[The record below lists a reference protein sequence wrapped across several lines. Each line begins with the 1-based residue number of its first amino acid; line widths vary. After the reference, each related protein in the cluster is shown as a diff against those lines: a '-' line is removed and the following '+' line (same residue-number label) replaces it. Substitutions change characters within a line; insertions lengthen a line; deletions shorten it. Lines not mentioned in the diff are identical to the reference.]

1 MLKIN
6 KSKYKVKNSS
16 ELEIFLSTG
25 MEVFSSQN
33 VQKQNKKIKNKKSNA
48 DATEKIDELLATY
61 EKTVKNNQNSVEIEK
76 KDTKPY
82 LEFVEIRQSI
92 EKKPQTT
99 ELGPGKKILDNDLQK
114 KSIEEAKEITFNIKE
129 DKSNTKELT
138 FNVSKKDEEIQKFE
152 EKSDKKKNNKKRF
165 FLFKSKKNKNNQ
177 NRESRD
183 SKESELKTQ
192 NFQNEKIKSKNK
204 KKLLSKNKK
213 SNKKSNDF
221 DITKTQEDHKNKN
234 GEEIIEKEKTF
245 FDEDIKKVL
254 LITDH
259 LLEKLPEDVI
269 NEFIKSK
276 DFELYERVI
285 NKIK

>member
-33 VQKQNKKIKNKKSNA
+33 VQKQNTNKKIKNKKSN
-48 DATEKIDELLATY
+48 TGEKIDELIANY
-61 EKTVKNNQNSVEIEK
+61 EKTVENNQNFDKQEK

-82 LEFVEIRQSI
+82 LEFIEIRKSI

-99 ELGPGKKILDNDLQK
+99 DLNTGKKIFENEPHK
-114 KSIEEAKEITFNIKE
+114 KSIEDTKEITFNIKE

-138 FNVSKKDEEIQKFE
+138 FNVSKRDDKIQKIE
-152 EKSDKKKNNKKRF
+152 ERDKKKNNKKRF
-165 FLFKSKKNKNNQ
+165 FLFKSKKNKNG
-177 NRESRD
+177 ET
-183 SKESELKTQ
+183 EKTQ
-192 NFQNEKIKSKNK
+192 DLRNEKIKSK
-204 KKLLSKNKK
+204 KNKK
-213 SNKKSNDF
+213 SNKKINDYEK
-221 DITKTQEDHKNKN
+221 TKKQKDHKNKN
-234 GEEIIEKEKTF
+234 DGEIIEEEKTF

-254 LITDH
+254 LITDN
-259 LLEKLPEDVI
+259 LLEKLPEEII

>member
-6 KSKYKVKNSS
+6 KSKHKVKKSS

-25 MEVFSSQN
+25 MEIFGSQN
-33 VQKQNKKIKNKKSNA
+33 IKKQNKKIKNQKSNI
-48 DATEKIDELLATY
+48 DTDEKIDKLLSNY
-61 EKTVKNNQNSVEIEK
+61 EKTVKNNQNSDKKEK

-92 EKKPQTT
+92 EKKPQAIESDAEKNLFGNKTT
-99 ELGPGKKILDNDLQK
+99 K

-138 FNVSKKDEEIQKFE
+138 FNVSKNDDKIQKLE
-152 EKSDKKKNNKKRF
+152 GTTDKKKNNKKRF
-165 FLFKSKKNKNNQ
+165 FLFKSKKNESNQ
-177 NRESRD
+177 NRGG
-183 SKESELKTQ
+183 KESEVRNQ
-192 NFQNEKIKSKNK
+192 NLQDEKIKSTSK
-204 KKLLSKNKK
+204 KKLLLKNQK
-213 SNKKSNDF
+213 SIKKSNDY
-221 DITKTQEDHKNKN
+221 DRTDKQKDHENKN
-234 GEEIIEKEKTF
+234 DEEIIEKEKTF

>member
-33 VQKQNKKIKNKKSNA
+33 VQKQNTNKKSN
-48 DATEKIDELLATY
+48 TGEKIDELIANY
-61 EKTVKNNQNSVEIEK
+61 EKTVENNQNSDKKEK

-82 LEFVEIRQSI
+82 LEFIEIRKSI

-99 ELGPGKKILDNDLQK
+99 DLDTEKKIFENEPPK
-114 KSIEEAKEITFNIKE
+114 KSIEETKEITFNIRD

-138 FNVSKKDEEIQKFE
+138 FNVSKSDDKIQKLE
-152 EKSDKKKNNKKRF
+152 ERDKKKNNKKRF
-165 FLFKSKKNKNNQ
+165 FLFKSKKNKNGKNG
-177 NRESRD
+177 EP
-183 SKESELKTQ
+183 EKTLDL
-192 NFQNEKIKSKNK
+192 QNEKIKSK
-204 KKLLSKNKK
+204 KNKK
-213 SNKKSNDF
+213 SNNKINDYEKTKKQ
-221 DITKTQEDHKNKN
+221 KDHKNKN
-234 GEEIIEKEKTF
+234 DGEIIEEEKTF

-254 LITDH
+254 LITDN
-259 LLEKLPEDVI
+259 LLEKLPEEVI

>member
-33 VQKQNKKIKNKKSNA
+33 VQKQNTNKKIKNKKSN
-48 DATEKIDELLATY
+48 TGEKIDELIANY
-61 EKTVKNNQNSVEIEK
+61 EKTVENNQNFDKQEK

-82 LEFVEIRQSI
+82 LEFIEIRKSI

-99 ELGPGKKILDNDLQK
+99 DLNTEKKIFENELHK
-114 KSIEEAKEITFNIKE
+114 KSIEDTKEITFNIKE

-138 FNVSKKDEEIQKFE
+138 FNVSKRDDKIQKIE
-152 EKSDKKKNNKKRF
+152 ERDKKKNNKKRF
-165 FLFKSKKNKNNQ
+165 FLFKSKKNKNG
-177 NRESRD
+177 ET
-183 SKESELKTQ
+183 EKTQ
-192 NFQNEKIKSKNK
+192 DLRNEKINSK
-204 KKLLSKNKK
+204 KNKK
-213 SNKKSNDF
+213 SNKKINDYEK
-221 DITKTQEDHKNKN
+221 TKKQKDHKNKN
-234 GEEIIEKEKTF
+234 DGEIIEEEKTF

-254 LITDH
+254 LITDN
-259 LLEKLPEDVI
+259 LLEKLPEEII